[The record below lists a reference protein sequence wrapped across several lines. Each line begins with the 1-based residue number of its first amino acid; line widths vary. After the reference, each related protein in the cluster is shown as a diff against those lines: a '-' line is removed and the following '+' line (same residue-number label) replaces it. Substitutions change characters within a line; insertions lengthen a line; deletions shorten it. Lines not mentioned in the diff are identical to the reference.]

1 MYEIKI
7 KRNGK
12 TQRTVTGYRSQ
23 DAALAEG
30 QAMADQLDLAPGTTL
45 EVVKA
50 TSRKNPSKARK
61 SKARK
66 SSSRKTVRTYRDHKI
81 RNKVDGAYRY
91 VVEPYGRRFKTVKAA
106 KKWIDGHVERE
117 RRQNPPTKA
126 RKNPSKRKPLS
137 KRLDLTAK
145 RINWSAATKTEI
157 RTIAKTA
164 AKKGDHALA
173 AKARAALKRGK

>member
-1 MYEIKI
+1 VYEIKI

-45 EVVKA
+45 EVAKA
-50 TSRKNPSKARK
+50 TSRKNP

-66 SSSRKTVRTYRDHKI
+66 SSSRKTVRTYKDHKI
-81 RNKVDGAYRY
+81 RNKVDGPYRY
-91 VVEPYGRRFKTVKAA
+91 VVEPYGRRFKTIKSA
-106 KKWIDGHVERE
+106 KSWIDGHVKRE
-117 RRQNPPTKA
+117 SRKNPPTKA
-126 RKNPSKRKPLS
+126 RKNPSKARKPLS

>member
-1 MYEIKI
+1 VYEIKI

-30 QAMADQLDLAPGTTL
+30 QAMADDQLDLAPGTTL
-45 EVVKA
+45 EVAKA
-50 TSRKNPSKARK
+50 TSRKNP

-66 SSSRKTVRTYRDHKI
+66 SSSRKTVRTYKDHKI

-91 VVEPYGRRFKTVKAA
+91 VVEPYGRRFKTVKSA
-106 KKWIDGHVERE
+106 KSWIDGHVKRE
-117 RRQNPPTKA
+117 RRKNPPTKA
-126 RKNPSKRKPLS
+126 RKNPTKRKSLS

-173 AKARAALKRGK
+173 AKARAALKRARK